1 MEKGTSDQNWRTE
14 LSKEKHAKCKGLNSV
29 EWEELKARQERGN
42 TGRGKKARAR
52 TSLSHAGDRKQ
63 LLAGHSGMNKYIN
76 SYVDGQK
83 NDCDRVCEDK
93 DPTCQT
99 SICGPLVQR
108 EDAGTQQSLGKLNT
122 PTCS

>member
-14 LSKEKHAKCKGLNSV
+14 LSKEKHEKCKGLNSV

-42 TGRGKKARAR
+42 TGNTGRGKKARAG

-63 LLAGHSGMNKYIN
+63 LLAWHSGMNKYIN

-93 DPTCQT
+93 DP
-99 SICGPLVQR
+99 ILVR
-108 EDAGTQQSLGKLNT
+108 SLFVGH
-122 PTCS
+122 